1 MVELSAA
8 ERVENMNFMKS
19 HGGVLALLAIAAL
32 SPVPLAAKEPPSA
45 IDLARTLNQAFIEVA
60 DKVSP
65 AVVVIRV
72 AHKPDYSEPGDEDNP
87 FFDLLPREFRRR
99 FEERRQRS
107 PRRSREPIFD
117 AEGSGTVI
125 REDGYI
131 LTNRHVVEEADRIKV
146 RFKDGKE
153 YNAEVRGEDA
163 QSDLAVIKIGAK
175 GLTIA
180 RLADSSKTRVG
191 EFAIAIGAPF
201 SLDYSV
207 TFGHVSAKGR
217 HIIPG
222 EEGAVMDQDFIQ
234 TDANI
239 NPGNSGGPLVNID
252 GEVIGINALIRG
264 PRTGI
269 GFAIPSNLA
278 KEISE
283 KLIADGKVTRAWLG
297 VGIRSLGDYTE
308 FKETVKG
315 VDDGVVVYTV
325 QPEGP
330 ASKSDLK
337 PSDIITAVDGKRVST
352 PQDLKNE
359 IRGKKIGSTVTL
371 DVARPEGAGKVK
383 NLKIKV
389 KAEEWPDETMPV
401 VNQRRATSEGMTS
414 NLGVT
419 VKNLTRDLAKQ
430 YGVEM
435 TEGVVVSD
443 VEADSPAAR
452 SGIKDGDVITEIN
465 HQKVTSPKQFQ
476 EAIKNADARKGVV
489 INLISGGTSRF
500 ELLKDSGD

>member
-1 MVELSAA
+1 
-8 ERVENMNFMKS
+8 MNVINSRFCL
-19 HGGVLALLAIAAL
+19 LALMGSAVL
-32 SPVPLAAKEPPSA
+32 SPLPLIAKEDTSPM
-45 IDLARTLNQAFIEVA
+45 DLARQLNQAFIGVA

-72 AHKPDYSEPGDEDNP
+72 AHKPDYSASADEDNP
-87 FFDLLPREFRRR
+87 FFDMLPREFRKR

-107 PRRSREPIFD
+107 PRRNRDPVWD

-153 YNAEVRGEDA
+153 YNATVRGEDA
-163 QSDLAVIKIGAK
+163 QSDLAVIKIDAGSLTVAK
-175 GLTIA
+175 
-180 RLADSSKTRVG
+180 LADSSKTRVG

-217 HIIPG
+217 HIING
-222 EEGAVMDQDFIQ
+222 EEGAAMDQDFIQ

-264 PRTGI
+264 LRTGI

-278 KEISE
+278 KEISA

-297 VGIRSLGDYTE
+297 VGIRALADFTE
-308 FKETVKG
+308 FKDTLKD
-315 VDDGVVVYTV
+315 VDDGVVIS
-325 QPEGP
+325 EILRDGP
-330 ASKSDLK
+330 AAKSDLK
-337 PSDIITAVDGKRVST
+337 PSDIITAVDGVRVST
-352 PQDLKNE
+352 AQDLKNE
-359 IRGKKIGSTVTL
+359 VRGKRIGGLVTL
-371 DVARPEGAGKVK
+371 DVARPAGGKVR

-389 KAEEWPDETMPV
+389 AAEEWPDENVPA
-401 VNQRRATSEGMTS
+401 VNKRPDGSEGATS
-414 NLGVT
+414 NFGVT
-419 VKNLTRDLAKQ
+419 VKTLTRELAKQ
-430 YGVEM
+430 YEVEM
-435 TEGVVVSD
+435 TDGVVVTEVESD
-443 VEADSPAAR
+443 GPAAR
-452 SGIKDGDVITEIN
+452 GGIKPGDVITEIN
-465 HQKVTSPKQFQ
+465 HERVTNPKQFRD
-476 EAIKNADARKGVV
+476 AVKSADAKKGVV

-500 ELLKDSGD
+500 EVLKDSGD